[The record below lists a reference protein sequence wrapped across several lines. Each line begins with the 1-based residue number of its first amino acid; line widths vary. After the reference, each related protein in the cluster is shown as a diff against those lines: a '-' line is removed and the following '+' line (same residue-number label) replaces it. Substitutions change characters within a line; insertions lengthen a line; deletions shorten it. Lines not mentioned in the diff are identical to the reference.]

1 MLNQQHN
8 TIFFLIIHKSNKHN
22 NKNNRQKCL
31 PHPQTK
37 MTHCPQCDQK
47 YNIEWAME
55 VGHNIG
61 ERSPTLGQQ
70 TLLVFYVGYILD
82 DKKHFM

>member
-1 MLNQQHN
+1 MSTPPPN
-8 TIFFLIIHKSNKHN
+8 
-22 NKNNRQKCL
+22 
-31 PHPQTK
+31 
-37 MTHCPQCDQK
+37 CPQCDQK